1 MVAFLLGMLPTLLM
15 DIQKTNQVNELLH
28 LLVLDEPEVE
38 KHLELSLE
46 LDEVIVNLG
55 KECIMLVDDI
65 HIVVTD
71 EVEVLLALLLHL
83 HNML

>member
-55 KECIMLVDDI
+55 KECIMPVDDI

-71 EVEVLLALLLHL
+71 EVEGLLVLLLHL